1 MSNYSTIIL
10 VQTILIFGWV
20 FMIKWKRAKAPDFDV
35 WLSKRMDAEPNLHL
49 EQAFEEYMN
58 TYNVRA
64 VNESGEQ
71 TIISEARTKL
81 QLIHEYNIED
91 VLQGDDSFRKYKTS
105 LQSAVKYRLN

>member
-10 VQTILIFGWV
+10 VQSIFIFSWI
-20 FMIKWKRAKAPDFDV
+20 FMIKWKRSKAPDFDV
-35 WLSKRMDAEPNLHL
+35 WLSERMDAEPTLHL

-64 VNESGEQ
+64 VNESGDQ
-71 TIISEARTKL
+71 TIISDARTKL
-81 QLIHEYNIED
+81 KLINEYNIDD
-91 VLQGDDSFRKYKTS
+91 VLKGDTMFRKYKTS